1 MEMEVFPSKLC
12 EQIHNKRFKI
22 LDYYRTF
29 KMKNKRTILKNII
42 RYVPLEYTESIGRHW
57 IKVKIV
63 ALK

>member
-12 EQIHNKRFKI
+12 EQIHNKMFKI
-22 LDYYRTF
+22 LDSYRTF
-29 KMKNKRTILKNII
+29 KMKNKRTTLKILS
-42 RYVPLEYTESIGRHW
+42 YVPLEYTESIGRHW